1 MAIPDAHHYLNYID
15 VNDTLCYVGKQ
26 GKSQSITKKVKVLFT
41 RDEVSTSIH

>member
-15 VNDTLCYVGKQ
+15 VNDTLFYVGKQ

-41 RDEVSTSIH
+41 RDEVSIH